1 MLGILQ
7 AAARRVGT
15 PDHRLRYL
23 RTAYVPGEERCRCFF
38 GTSDA
43 NIVRLV
49 NDTAQLPLVRIA
61 EAVEFASELPAIQ
74 AEL

>member
-7 AAARRVGT
+7 AAACRVDT

-49 NDTAQLPLVRIA
+49 NDTAQLPFVRIGA
-61 EAVEFASELPAIQ
+61 AVEFAANSPALG
-74 AEL
+74 AGS